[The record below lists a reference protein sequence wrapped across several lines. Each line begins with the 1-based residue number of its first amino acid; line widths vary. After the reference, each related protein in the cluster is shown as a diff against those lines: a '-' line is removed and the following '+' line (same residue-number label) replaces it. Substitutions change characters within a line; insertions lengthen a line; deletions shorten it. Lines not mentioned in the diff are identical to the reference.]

1 MNEQDVNQLSGT
13 ELKEQAKILGVK
25 LTGNPGD
32 PLIRE
37 RILEILNGGTDSSKQ
52 GEANKSEN
60 TASNNKQEPAKSS
73 RPKTVTINIATSEKD
88 KQPVAV
94 GLNGKVYR
102 MKRGV
107 NVEVPE
113 GVVSILNDAIQMHRD
128 PETDEDRPVPAY
140 PFQIVSS

>member
-1 MNEQDVNQLSGT
+1 MNEQDVNQLSG
-13 ELKEQAKILGVK
+13 EALKDQAKILGVSLK
-25 LTGNPGD
+25 GNPGEAK
-32 PLIRE
+32 LRE
-37 RILEILNGGTDSSKQ
+37 RILEVLNGGANSSE
-52 GEANKSEN
+52 GSDANKHQN
-60 TASNNKQEPAKSS
+60 IDLNNDQEPGKSTKS
-73 RPKTVTINIATSEKD
+73 KTVTINIATSEKD

-128 PETDEDRPVPAY
+128 PETGEDRPVPAY
-140 PFQIVSS
+140 PFQIVSN